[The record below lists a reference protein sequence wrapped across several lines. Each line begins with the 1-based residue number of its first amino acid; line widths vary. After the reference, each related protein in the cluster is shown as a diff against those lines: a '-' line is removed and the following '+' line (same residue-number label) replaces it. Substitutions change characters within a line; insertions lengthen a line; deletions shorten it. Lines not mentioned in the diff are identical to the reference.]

1 MQTQPNEEKEIIIGL
16 AVRIR
21 IGFRESM
28 SKETCDH
35 VVYMFGQIGSTHNH
49 VVHQGLLIDFEAAK
63 DQDHTYSNQYIQEL
77 FLQNKDR
84 LHDDL
89 MEKRFERGYVT
100 NKQLFVSRKPAFEIA
115 HNANQLRS
123 NVRAVSLD
131 HKPALYS
138 EMLSPSLSEYKRDYK
153 KWFKQVTGFTDFNCV
168 VLSPTK
174 ELKHILGLYYNE
186 ITDYTED
193 EKYKPLI
200 AGLIK

>member
-1 MQTQPNEEKEIIIGL
+1 MTTITEENEIIIGL

-21 IGFRESM
+21 IGFREGM
-28 SKETCDH
+28 NKETCDH
-35 VVYMFGQIGSTHNH
+35 VVYMFQPIDRSHH
-49 VVHQGLLIDFEAAK
+49 HLVHQGFLIDFDAAK
-63 DQDHTYSNQYIQEL
+63 IIGHTYSNQYIQEL
-77 FLQNKDR
+77 FLQCKHC
-84 LHDDL
+84 LHDDVI
-89 MEKRFERGYVT
+89 EKRFERGYIT

-115 HNANQLRS
+115 HHANQLRS

-131 HKPALYS
+131 HKSSLYS
-138 EMLSPSLSEYKRDYK
+138 VMLSPILSEYKRDYK

-174 ELKHILGLYYNE
+174 ELKHILGLHYNE

-200 AGLIK
+200 AGLTK